1 MVVYSFKP
9 VFSGFF
15 RMKRALNRL
24 FLLGV
29 LGVVIALPQL
39 VYAQNSGGETK
50 SFRANVRVV
59 DANSML
65 SNKTKIMLWGARKV
79 EGAPVLVNETGRIA
93 LDEAVGASAV
103 TCELKGRTS
112 EHLIAQ
118 CDNAQGLDLG
128 LSLLQQGF
136 LDVDRSQVFD
146 TIYEDPYLAAQ
157 RSAQAN
163 QIGIWLAEGSSSHNG
178 EGGSSA
184 FTVLMFIIVLLVQV
198 GVFVIIYRSLDKI
211 GRAQELSKEM
221 LGRER
226 KIKDKERAVV
236 INMLGSEIKGN
247 KSKIEAYIVVYD
259 EMLADMKNPQ
269 RQPKYKKAGDIVQK
283 QPSLD
288 RAVFERNTDKLGVL
302 GDELASQVIH
312 FYARIKTD
320 PDYTNLDPAT
330 PLDDAI
336 MMVEKGLNSARRM
349 ERAADDL
356 VDAFT
361 NTGEAS
367 PVHDDAG
374 SEA

>member
-1 MVVYSFKP
+1 
-9 VFSGFF
+9 
-15 RMKRALNRL
+15 MKSALNRL

-29 LGVVIALPQL
+29 LGAIIALPQL
-39 VYAQNSGGETK
+39 VYAQDSEEGTRT
-50 SFRANVRVV
+50 FRASVRVV
-59 DANSML
+59 DAHSML
-65 SNKTKIMLWGARKV
+65 TQKRKIVLWGVRKV
-79 EGAPVLVNETGRIA
+79 EGAPVLANENGRIA
-93 LDEAVGASAV
+93 LDEAVGASVV

-211 GRAQELSKEM
+211 GRAQELSTEM

-226 KIKDKERAVV
+226 KIKDKEREVV

-288 RAVFERNTDKLGVL
+288 RAVFDRNTDKLGVL

-356 VDAFT
+356 VEAFA
-361 NTGEAS
+361 NTGEAP
-367 PVHDDAG
+367 PVHDEG
-374 SEA
+374 EG